1 MSTKNVS
8 LKSIAAKVNVSIN
21 TVSHALR
28 DMDDISEELKVKY
41 ARRQSKWDICPITWY
56 R

>member
-28 DMDDISEELKVKY
+28 DMDDISALPKY
-41 ARRQSKWDICPITWY
+41 RPCP
-56 R
+56 